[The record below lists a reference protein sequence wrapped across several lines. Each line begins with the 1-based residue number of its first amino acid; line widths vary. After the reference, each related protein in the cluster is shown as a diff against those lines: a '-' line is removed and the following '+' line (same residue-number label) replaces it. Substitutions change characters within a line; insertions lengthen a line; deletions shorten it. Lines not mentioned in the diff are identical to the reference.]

1 MKCFQAQLWGQCL
14 CVCVYKHTHTDIQPY
29 SCDCLWCRIPLCRK
43 HYRGREKWDLLS
55 QATALHVSRKA
66 VCTSHSPSL
75 FRTALESFHKDPFF
89 CNQDPILYR
98 CSQWDMFRW
107 YITKTSVLCKDV
119 VRALL
124 IRLVNQNII
133 SMFPVDSILEI
144 SSPFYHRFNLLD
156 PNLPG
161 L

>member
-29 SCDCLWCRIPLCRK
+29 SCDCLWCRILLCRK

-55 QATALHVSRKA
+55 QATVLHVSRKA

-107 YITKTSVLCKDV
+107 YITKTSVLRKVSCGACLTDKAGKSKYNQHVPSWQHTWD
-119 VRALL
+119 LL
-124 IRLVNQNII
+124 
-133 SMFPVDSILEI
+133 SILSQI
-144 SSPFYHRFNLLD
+144 
-156 PNLPG
+156 
-161 L
+161 